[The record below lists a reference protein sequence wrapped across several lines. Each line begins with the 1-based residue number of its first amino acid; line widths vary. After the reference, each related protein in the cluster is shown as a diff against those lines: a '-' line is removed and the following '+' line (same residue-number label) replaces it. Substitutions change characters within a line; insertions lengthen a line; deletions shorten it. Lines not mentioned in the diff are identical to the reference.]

1 MKKSNKT
8 LVYGGL
14 FLFSLIV
21 AAGLYSVIS
30 PASQKISEPVA
41 ETQKQKL
48 AISTKSKMTEFDIQL
63 ARKLMDKDN
72 DGRCDFCGM
81 DVNLCIDSGMM
92 ECTMNPKAKIGLLGF
107 DHIHVDFKVY
117 LNGEMVDFNQKKYF
131 VKSAFAHVES
141 EENNEET
148 GDVLHIHAKGVPLW
162 LFFESL
168 GMEFSSECFK
178 LENAQFCDND
188 NSKLRI
194 FVNGAEN
201 NQFENYTPKS
211 LDKILITYG
220 DGDNEV
226 KKQIRSITDMPKIIR
241 KSVL

>member
-14 FLFSLIV
+14 FLLSLVV

-30 PASQKISEPVA
+30 PASQKISESVA
-41 ETQKQKL
+41 ETQEQKL

-72 DGRCDFCGM
+72 DGRCDFCPM
-81 DVNLCIDSGMM
+81 DLNLCIDSGML
-92 ECTMNPKAKIGLLGF
+92 ECTMNPKAKIGLLDS
-107 DHIHVDFKVY
+107 DHIHADFKVY

-148 GDVLHIHAKGVPLW
+148 GNVLHIHAKGVPLW

-168 GMEFSSECFK
+168 RMQFSSECFK
-178 LENAQFCDND
+178 LEDAQFCNND
-188 NSKLRI
+188 NSKLRV

-201 NQFENYTPKS
+201 NQFGDYVPKS

-220 DGDNEV
+220 IRGNEV
-226 KKQIRSITDMPKIIR
+226 KKQINSITDYAKNH
-241 KSVL
+241 

>member
-14 FLFSLIV
+14 FLLSLVV

-30 PASQKISEPVA
+30 PASQKISESVA
-41 ETQKQKL
+41 ETQEQKL

-72 DGRCDFCGM
+72 DGRCDFCPM
-81 DVNLCIDSGMM
+81 DLNLCIDSGML
-92 ECTMNPKAKIGLLGF
+92 ECTMNPKAKIGLLDS
-107 DHIHVDFKVY
+107 DHIHADFKVY

-148 GDVLHIHAKGVPLW
+148 GNVLHIHAKGVPLW

-168 GMEFSSECFK
+168 GMQFSSECFK
-178 LENAQFCDND
+178 LEDAQFCNND
-188 NSKLRI
+188 NSKLRV

-201 NQFENYTPKS
+201 NQFGDYVPKS

-220 DGDNEV
+220 TRGNEV
-226 KKQIRSITDMPKIIR
+226 KKQINSITDYAKNH
-241 KSVL
+241 